1 MHTPIEFYIKMPCD
15 LFRAGTPTK
24 PKFDY
29 IRTSPPRTED
39 QIYDLKIDPDTK
51 LIDYKSGG
59 LSLFNK
65 PKLENGGD
73 WWVIPAGTNLPHG
86 FTVTKDITDG
96 VFKGHYSIRSLES
109 IHIDDWKRIL
119 KKWAEENAVHLKQFR
134 NKGVL

>member
-1 MHTPIEFYIKMPCD
+1 MHTPIEFYLVIPCD

-29 IRTSPPRTED
+29 IRTKPPRTDD
-39 QIYDLKIDPDTK
+39 QVFDLKIDPDTN
-51 LIDYKSGG
+51 LIDHNSGG

-73 WWVIPAGTNLPHG
+73 WWVIPAGIDLPRG
-86 FTVTKDITDG
+86 FTVTKDLTDG

-109 IHIDDWKRIL
+109 IHIDDWKNIL
-119 KKWAEENAVHLKQFR
+119 KKWAEENAISLKEYR
-134 NKGVL
+134 NKGAV